1 MISYSQNFEDV
12 MLDRAL
18 GNVPR
23 GIYIDVG
30 AWHPDLDSVTRH
42 FYEKGWSGINI
53 EPVPEHCE
61 LLRRARPR
69 DTNLNFALSDKA
81 GKALLHQV
89 GDTSGMSSL
98 DRDVARHGAASRG
111 FAAKSYEVPTRT
123 LADVCAQH
131 LAGSTIHFLKIDVE
145 GHEEAVIR
153 GGDWS
158 KFRPWIVVVEAVDA
172 ATQKP
177 AWEAWEPLLLGAGYR
192 FAWFDGLNR
201 FYVRSESADLL
212 QHFLLP
218 PNIFDAFITA
228 REHLLEQEVGKY
240 RSSLCARAAL
250 RICRGVR
257 KLFGES

>member
-1 MISYSQNFEDV
+1 

-18 GNVPR
+18 RHVSAGV
-23 GIYIDVG
+23 YIDVG

-53 EPVPEHCE
+53 EPVPDHCE
-61 LLRRARPR
+61 LLARARAR
-69 DTNLNFALSDKA
+69 DINLNIALSDKA

-89 GDTSGMSSL
+89 GDATGMSSL
-98 DRDVARHGAASRG
+98 EADVARHGASSRG
-111 FAAKSYEVPTRT
+111 FAARSYEVETRT

-131 LAGSTIHFLKIDVE
+131 VAGPTIHFLKIDVE

-158 KFRPWIVVVEAVDA
+158 RFRPWIVVVEAIDA
-172 ATQKP
+172 ATRRP
-177 AWEAWEPLLLGAGYR
+177 AWEAWEPLLLRAEYR

-212 QHFLLP
+212 QHFRLP
-218 PNIFDAFITA
+218 PNIFDEFITA
-228 REHLLEQEVGKY
+228 REQELGKY

-250 RICRGVR
+250 RICHRVR